1 MLKIL
6 IDGGRHS
13 GGYRV
18 TCECGDMWTGQGA
31 PDGVS
36 MWSPALAV
44 AEAVVHMKTG
54 HQGLTIDLSFTP
66 RFDEWLVA
74 YWQRQNQRQPAVAI
88 RSALERSR
96 SR

>member
-1 MLKIL
+1 MLKVS

-18 TCECGDMWTGQGA
+18 TCACGDMWTGQGA

-36 MWSPALAV
+36 MWSPALPV
-44 AEAVVHMKTG
+44 AEAVVHLKTA
-54 HQGLTIDLSFTP
+54 HQGVTLELVFTP

-74 YWQRQNQRQPAVAI
+74 YWQRQNQRQEHVAT
-88 RSALERSR
+88 RSALDRSR
-96 SR
+96 AR